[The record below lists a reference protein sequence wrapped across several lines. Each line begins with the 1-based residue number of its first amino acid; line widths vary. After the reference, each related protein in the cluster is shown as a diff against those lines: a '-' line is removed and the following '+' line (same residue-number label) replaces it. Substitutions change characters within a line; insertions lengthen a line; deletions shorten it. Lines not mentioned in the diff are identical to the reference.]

1 MVWSFRS
8 SWHRLLE
15 APPLPPPRPHP
26 ALTLGLGRKREK
38 ASPVAPG
45 QKGVRDGSG
54 SLRQTT
60 DPLLS
65 REGKGGREESR
76 GGGEPENRR
85 PWPAPSREA
94 Y

>member
-1 MVWSFRS
+1 M
-8 SWHRLLE
+8 
-15 APPLPPPRPHP
+15 
-26 ALTLGLGRKREK
+26 
-38 ASPVAPG
+38 APG